1 MFFAFCAI
9 FCVKSQE
16 LQLLHLFFW
25 KVGISVLCTHVL
37 PHQRQPRSTAYHG
50 LAIWWKWMTRSAAVD
65 VVGGSRV
72 KVHVSVHLAF
82 DGFFLET
89 RLAGWSCRK
98 WMASM
103 VLTWWSQHILR
114 MMVVR
119 QWLSQTSVDA
129 RIWHDRISHTMS
141 YVRIGLW
148 LVFNIDFVVDTC
160 VCIVNICFFQFSNS
174 VRDSAMFIIPMTILM
189 IITKPLSVTLPKFD
203 TQRRR
208 GSAQYPPVPPGGW
221 AESCHTSQSSKW
233 YCMMICT
240 NMLTIPAIVFCSA

>member
-1 MFFAFCAI
+1 MFLAFCAF
-9 FCVKSQE
+9 FCVKSPE

-37 PHQRQPRSTAYHG
+37 PHQRQARSTAYRG
-50 LAIWWKWMTRSAAVD
+50 LEIWWKWMTRSAAVD
-65 VVGGSRV
+65 VVGGPAWWE
-72 KVHVSVHLAF
+72 VHLDLAF
-82 DGFFLET
+82 DGFLLET

-148 LVFNIDFVVDTC
+148 LVFNIDFIIDTW
-160 VCIVNICFFQFSNS
+160 VCIVNICVFQFSNS
-174 VRDSAMFIIPMTILM
+174 VRDSAMFIIPMTILV
-189 IITKPLSVTLPKFD
+189 IITKPLSDDLAKVWYPKAIRF
-203 TQRRR
+203 
-208 GSAQYPPVPPGGW
+208 GPVPTSSTGW
-221 AESCHTSQSSKW
+221 LNRELS
-233 YCMMICT
+233 YFR
-240 NMLTIPAIVFCSA
+240 NL